1 MRIVE
6 LIGMFKEYIFLALV
20 GLLAM
25 AVLIAA
31 GYFIVY
37 KKLLR
42 GKKSIAFKDMAMFSL
57 IAGYLLVVIS
67 ITFLERNS
75 FYGEVNLHF
84 LSSYRTAWN
93 SFDVRSWQFLIFN
106 IIMFVPLGILL
117 PLSHNRF
124 RKAVYTLAA
133 GFVFTCLIELMQLIT
148 SRGIF
153 ELDDIFNNF
162 LGTLVGYSMIMT
174 FITLRK
180 NQRNRYRKAFAY
192 FSTSL
197 ITALIFVG
205 MFTYYNLKEFG
216 NLSQDYDYKL
226 NMKNTAI
233 TSTINFS
240 RSENTVLVYKAPTLN
255 KESSLKFVIDFFE
268 NLNIDTSNIEIMDYY
283 TEAVYW
289 SRGNDTNKSYNIW
302 LNNLDSSYSYTDFS
316 SFDDE
321 MTHINASEEDITAK
335 LKTFGIEIPEEAE
348 LTFHEEGQY
357 EFTVDKIVSGDTMMD
372 GSLQCSYYSDDTIK
386 DIRNKLVA
394 YKKVRDVTVISEREA
409 YEEVTKGKF
418 RYLMYG
424 GKIDTIEINDI
435 SLDYKL
441 DSKGY
446 LQPVYIVESFINAE
460 PYSIIIPALK

>member
-6 LIGMFKEYIFLALV
+6 LIGMFREYIFLALV

-25 AVLIAA
+25 AVLMGA

-42 GKKSIAFKDMAMFSL
+42 GKKSLAFRDMAMISF

-124 RKAVYTLAA
+124 HKAAYTLAA

-153 ELDDIFNNF
+153 ELDDIFNNS

-180 NQRNRYRKAFAY
+180 NQRSRYRKVFAY
-192 FSTSL
+192 FSPFLVTV
-197 ITALIFVG
+197 LIFVV
-205 MFTYYNLKEFG
+205 MFSYYNLKEFG
-216 NLSQDYDYKL
+216 NLSQAYDYKL
-226 NMKNTAI
+226 NMKNTSI
-233 TSTINFS
+233 TSTLDFS
-240 RSENTVLVYKAPTLN
+240 RSEKTVPIYKAPALN
-255 KESSLKFVIDFFE
+255 NESSMKFAIDFFE
-268 NLNIDTSNIEIMDYY
+268 NLNIDTSDIEIMDYY
-283 TEAVYW
+283 TEKVYW
-289 SRGNDTNKSYNIW
+289 SRGSTSYSIW
-302 LNNLDSSYSYTDFS
+302 VNNLDSSYSYTDFS

-321 MTHINASEEDITAK
+321 TTHINASEDEIKTK

-348 LTFHEEGQY
+348 LVSHEEGQY
-357 EFTVDKIVSGDTMMD
+357 EFTVDGIVSGDTMMD

-386 DIRNKLVA
+386 DIRNKLVV

-418 RYLMYG
+418 RYRMNG
-424 GKIDTIEINDI
+424 DKIVTIEINNI
-435 SLDYKL
+435 SLDYTL

-446 LQPVYIVESFINAE
+446 LQPVYVLKSIVNEE
-460 PYSIIIPALK
+460 PHSIIIPALK

>member
-6 LIGMFKEYIFLALV
+6 LIGMFREYIFLAVV

-25 AVLIAA
+25 AVLIGA

-42 GKKSIAFKDMAMFSL
+42 GKKSIAFRDMAMLSV
-57 IAGYLLVVIS
+57 IVGYLLVVIS

-117 PLSHNRF
+117 PIAHKRF
-124 RKAVYTLAA
+124 HKAAYTLTA
-133 GFVFTCLIELMQLIT
+133 GFALTCLIEIMQLVT

-162 LGTLVGYSMIMT
+162 LGTLVGYSMIMAA
-174 FITLRK
+174 ITLRK

-192 FSTSL
+192 FSPFLATV
-197 ITALIFVG
+197 LIFVVI
-205 MFTYYNLKEFG
+205 FTYYNLKEFG
-216 NLSQDYDYKL
+216 NLSQAYDYKL
-226 NMKNTAI
+226 NMENTAV
-233 TSTINFS
+233 TSTLDFS
-240 RSENTVLVYKAPTLN
+240 RSEKTAPVYKAPTLN
-255 KESSLKFVIDFFE
+255 KDSSLRFAIDFFE
-268 NLNIDTSNIEIMDYY
+268 NLNIDTSDIEIMDYY

-289 SRGNDTNKSYNIW
+289 SRGNKGNKSYNIW

-321 MTHINASEEDITAK
+321 MIRKNASEEEIK
-335 LKTFGIEIPEEAE
+335 LKLETFGIEIPEEAE
-348 LTFHEEGQY
+348 LISREEGQY

-386 DIRNKLVA
+386 DINNNLVV
-394 YKKVRDVTVISEREA
+394 YKKVRDAYAISEKEA

-446 LQPVYIVESFINAE
+446 LQPVYILESVINAE